1 MNKVALMKELKRL
14 QNKSDAIRAEL
25 GINPPGAILFQ
36 VHTDNLL
43 VVVADGFGGATTSV
57 VEGNYPVDYSTK
69 YERIFASEQEA
80 ESAAEAVATGKASAS
95 AILGI
100 LA

>member
-1 MNKVALMKELKRL
+1 MNTTARMKELKRL
-14 QNKSDAIRAEL
+14 QKEVDAIRAEL

-36 VHTDNLL
+36 VQTDDLL
-43 VVVADGFGGATTSV
+43 VVAADGFGGATTSV
-57 VEGNYPVDYSTK
+57 VEGNYPVDYNTK
-69 YERIFASEQEA
+69 FERVFASEQEA
-80 ESAAEAVATGKASAS
+80 ESAAEAVATGNASAS